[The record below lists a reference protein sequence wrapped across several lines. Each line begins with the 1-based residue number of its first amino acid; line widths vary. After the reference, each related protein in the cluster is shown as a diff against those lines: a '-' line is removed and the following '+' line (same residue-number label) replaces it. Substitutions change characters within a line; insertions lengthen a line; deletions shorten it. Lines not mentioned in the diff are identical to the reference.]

1 MGEGFLDSKD
11 LWIKIWTL
19 KISSLESLDPISNG
33 EIISHGGQIGGG
45 GPLGRF
51 FFSYVDCRKIP
62 GEHRSGSNKMSI

>member
-45 GPLGRF
+45 GHLGGF
-51 FFSYVDCRKIP
+51 FYFICGLQKDPRGAQKWVQ
-62 GEHRSGSNKMSI
+62 